1 MSQAP
6 VREPLQARS
15 RASWERVISVGRE
28 LLETG
33 GFEAL
38 TISEVC
44 RRAEVTAPSIYARV
58 DGRAGLFR
66 AVYEDGMREVQ
77 ATEDALFAGTV
88 GSVAAAVE
96 AAATV
101 FDRHAPLLRAVIR
114 QAVEDPWL
122 LERGAETSRRLQTRI
137 AEALP
142 SDDDA
147 AALSAARVVYESCA
161 VRTMY
166 GAGFWSDEPETFEA
180 FCARVTRVVSSMV
193 VADERCGTGQP
204 QSASI
209 CFNTC

>member
-1 MSQAP
+1 MSHAP

-38 TISEVC
+38 TISDVC

-77 ATEDALFAGTV
+77 ATEDTLFAGSG
-88 GSVAAAVE
+88 GSVAATVT
-96 AAATV
+96 AAASV
-101 FDRHAPLLRAVIR
+101 FDRHAALLRAVIR

-122 LERGAETSRRLQTRI
+122 LERGAETSRRLQARI
-137 AEALP
+137 ADALP
-142 SDDDA
+142 SDDDT
-147 AALSAARVVYESCA
+147 AALSAARLVYESCA
-161 VRTMY
+161 FRTMY
-166 GAGFWSDEPETFEA
+166 GAGFWPEVPETFDA
-180 FCARVTRVVSSMV
+180 FCTRLTRVVAAILGAGS
-193 VADERCGTGQP
+193 
-204 QSASI
+204 
-209 CFNTC
+209 

>member
-88 GSVAAAVE
+88 GSVGGPGE
-96 AAATV
+96 T
-101 FDRHAPLLRAVIR
+101 APPGIEPAPPHL
-114 QAVEDPWL
+114 PW
-122 LERGAETSRRLQTRI
+122 
-137 AEALP
+137 
-142 SDDDA
+142 
-147 AALSAARVVYESCA
+147 
-161 VRTMY
+161 
-166 GAGFWSDEPETFEA
+166 GFTQ
-180 FCARVTRVVSSMV
+180 V
-193 VADERCGTGQP
+193 G
-204 QSASI
+204 
-209 CFNTC
+209 